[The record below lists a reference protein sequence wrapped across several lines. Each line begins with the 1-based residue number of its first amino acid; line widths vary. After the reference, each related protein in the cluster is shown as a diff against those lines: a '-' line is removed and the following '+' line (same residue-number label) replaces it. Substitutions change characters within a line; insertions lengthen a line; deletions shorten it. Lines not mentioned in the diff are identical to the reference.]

1 MGTAVAAIVPG
12 MGRAR
17 GQTYASTTS
26 PRRHDL
32 APTGRGDDTGEPD
45 QLVADDFAQAQQ
57 TLQALTETAVSDR
70 ERRPLL
76 AAELLVPA
84 VRLAQ
89 QIAEQLHNYDLSDER
104 IWVGEGETARLYQVR
119 SVSWATGSLRH
130 RERHQA
136 ATLTLQSLGALGT
149 VLIMDP
155 RTDGINYDL
164 DNPPKIKNFK
174 ELWSD
179 SWSPVRYAN
188 ATELAQWSKDALPLL
203 QKVRERERARTEH
216 LIDGLAASESTL
228 EALAL

>member
-1 MGTAVAAIVPG
+1 
-12 MGRAR
+12 
-17 GQTYASTTS
+17 
-26 PRRHDL
+26 
-32 APTGRGDDTGEPD
+32 
-45 QLVADDFAQAQQ
+45 
-57 TLQALTETAVSDR
+57 
-70 ERRPLL
+70 
-76 AAELLVPA
+76 
-84 VRLAQ
+84 
-89 QIAEQLHNYDLSDER
+89 
-104 IWVGEGETARLYQVR
+104 
-119 SVSWATGSLRH
+119 
-130 RERHQA
+130 
-136 ATLTLQSLGALGT
+136 
-149 VLIMDP
+149 MDP